1 MTQNKNRNILY
12 TLYGYGM
19 SRFLP
24 TSGFKWIDPKH
35 PLALDKIEIKKVLSN
50 YQLN

>member
-24 TSGFKWIDPKH
+24 TSGFKWIDPKD
-35 PLALDKIEIKKVLSN
+35 PLALDQIEIKKNVV
-50 YQLN
+50 